1 MKRVRGPVIRHRSA
15 SCDESLRN
23 GLAAKHA
30 AGSFLKPSAD
40 EPVPATRSEVEQQE
54 ELGNEPRRASCSH
67 GRIRHGSS
75 ALRGKLRSVN
85 VCQVFATAL
94 LAIAP
99 VLLHRANRASGG
111 AHPGAQRKTR
121 PARPDGSLFVLA
133 KN

>member
-1 MKRVRGPVIRHRSA
+1 MKRVRVPVICLRSA
-15 SCDESLRN
+15 GCDVILGN
-23 GLAAKHA
+23 GLAAKLA

-40 EPVPATRSEVEQQE
+40 EPVSATRIEVEQQD
-54 ELGNEPRRASCSH
+54 ELGNETLGVSCSH
-67 GRIRHGSS
+67 GRIRRGSS

-111 AHPGAQRKTR
+111 AHPGAQRTTR
-121 PARPDGSLFVLA
+121 PARPD
-133 KN
+133 